1 MRSWNNA
8 KRRLRYVHLEN
19 SLCAGIVG
27 ADPVHLAVRRSDLL
41 LRLCI
46 QAGKCA
52 ALPAGS
58 SGADYLLR
66 KERYHPLGDRASH
79 KPPWI
84 ADAGGLDAWE
94 TARCKRGNKRISERI
109 KIEKK
114 RSASAGRFAMCRLQK
129 NFSKTFKNF
138 ATNADKIVHIG

>member
-1 MRSWNNA
+1 MRSRNNA

-52 ALPAGS
+52 AFPAGS

-66 KERYHPLGDRASH
+66 EERHHPPVDCVSYKSPG
-79 KPPWI
+79 I
-84 ADAGGLDAWE
+84 AHAGGLV
-94 TARCKRGNKRISERI
+94 
-109 KIEKK
+109 
-114 RSASAGRFAMCRLQK
+114 AG
-129 NFSKTFKNF
+129 
-138 ATNADKIVHIG
+138 

>member
-1 MRSWNNA
+1 MRSRNNA

-27 ADPVHLAVRRSDLL
+27 ADPVHMAVRRSDLL

-58 SGADYLLR
+58 SGADYLLCE
-66 KERYHPLGDRASH
+66 ERNHPLGDRASH

-84 ADAGGLDAWE
+84 ADDGGLAVGKV
-94 TARCKRGNKRISERI
+94 ARRKCGNKRISERI
-109 KIEKK
+109 KIEKTVCF
-114 RSASAGRFAMCRLQK
+114 GRPFCY
-129 NFSKTFKNF
+129 
-138 ATNADKIVHIG
+138 V